1 MHKENDDNFNI
12 NLKIALIE
20 LFINNF
26 LCMCNSFLHK
36 LYNHNSKT
44 NIIT

>member
-12 NLKIALIE
+12 NLKIALME

-26 LCMCNSFLHK
+26 LMCNSFLHK
-36 LYNHNSKT
+36 LYNQNSKI